1 MKQNNML
8 AMILAGGRG
17 SRLHELTNKVAKPA
31 VSYGG
36 KYRIIDFPLSNC
48 ANSGI
53 NVVGVLTQYESILLN
68 SYVAAGRRWGLDA
81 KESGVFVLPPREKAD
96 ANLDVY
102 RGTADAISQNIDFI
116 DTYSPEYLL
125 VLSGD
130 HIYKMNYD
138 KILSMYQDRYKDAS
152 DFTFIFVGNVNVEE
166 MKPLIAE
173 YLGSLPAINRK
184 ETFKDNKVDMRQ
196 GVYKNE
202 FVRKQETAK
211 ASNFVL
217 LNGDCKYDLKN
228 DILLSMT
235 SQILDLVYTAKVR
248 EDEGG
253 TYGVYVGGQLSK
265 YPKEKALL
273 QIVFE
278 TAPAKREKLMQIIFT
293 ELDNIAKAGPS
304 EGDLNKVKEFML
316 KKHAEDLKE
325 NSYWLGSIDEYLFTG
340 MNPIKDYEQIVNSIT
355 VKDIQKFT
363 DDLFKQ
369 KNEIEVSM
377 ISPETP
383 DKE

>member
-1 MKQNNML
+1 
-8 AMILAGGRG
+8 MI
-17 SRLHELTNKVAKPA
+17 
-31 VSYGG
+31 
-36 KYRIIDFPLSNC
+36 D
-48 ANSGI
+48 
-53 NVVGVLTQYESILLN
+53 
-68 SYVAAGRRWGLDA
+68 
-81 KESGVFVLPPREKAD
+81 
-96 ANLDVY
+96 
-102 RGTADAISQNIDFI
+102 
-116 DTYSPEYLL
+116 
-125 VLSGD
+125 
-130 HIYKMNYD
+130 KMDYD

-228 DILLSMT
+228 DILLDMT

-273 QIVFE
+273 QIIFE

-355 VKDIQKFT
+355 VKDSQKFT

>member
-1 MKQNNML
+1 
-8 AMILAGGRG
+8 
-17 SRLHELTNKVAKPA
+17 
-31 VSYGG
+31 
-36 KYRIIDFPLSNC
+36 
-48 ANSGI
+48 
-53 NVVGVLTQYESILLN
+53 
-68 SYVAAGRRWGLDA
+68 
-81 KESGVFVLPPREKAD
+81 
-96 ANLDVY
+96 
-102 RGTADAISQNIDFI
+102 
-116 DTYSPEYLL
+116 
-125 VLSGD
+125 
-130 HIYKMNYD
+130 
-138 KILSMYQDRYKDAS
+138 
-152 DFTFIFVGNVNVEE
+152 

-248 EDEGG
+248 EDEGHLRCICRRPIKQISERKG
-253 TYGVYVGGQLSK
+253 SLADCIRNRSGKKRKADADYLCRTRQHRQSRSVG
-265 YPKEKALL
+265 
-273 QIVFE
+273 
-278 TAPAKREKLMQIIFT
+278 
-293 ELDNIAKAGPS
+293 
-304 EGDLNKVKEFML
+304 GDLNKVKEFML

>member
-1 MKQNNML
+1 MC
-8 AMILAGGRG
+8 IRD
-17 SRLHELTNKVAKPA
+17 S
-31 VSYGG
+31 
-36 KYRIIDFPLSNC
+36 
-48 ANSGI
+48 
-53 NVVGVLTQYESILLN
+53 
-68 SYVAAGRRWGLDA
+68 
-81 KESGVFVLPPREKAD
+81 
-96 ANLDVY
+96 
-102 RGTADAISQNIDFI
+102 
-116 DTYSPEYLL
+116 
-125 VLSGD
+125 
-130 HIYKMNYD
+130 
-138 KILSMYQDRYKDAS
+138 
-152 DFTFIFVGNVNVEE
+152 
-166 MKPLIAE
+166 
-173 YLGSLPAINRK
+173 
-184 ETFKDNKVDMRQ
+184 
-196 GVYKNE
+196 
-202 FVRKQETAK
+202 
-211 ASNFVL
+211 
-217 LNGDCKYDLKN
+217 
-228 DILLSMT
+228 
-235 SQILDLVYTAKVR
+235 
-248 EDEGG
+248 
-253 TYGVYVGGQLSK
+253 GVYVGGQLSK

-273 QIVFE
+273 QIIFE